1 MQTERQARFSA
12 RTPMLAELAWRSVYS
27 FATVGFFFY
36 AVQKNVFYSLCVG
49 EKIEN
54 ENFQSGICA
63 VHKVPSDYKA
73 AHAAE

>member
-27 FATVGFFFY
+27 FTTVGFFFY
-36 AVQKNVFYSLCVG
+36 AVQKNVFSEFVLPR
-49 EKIEN
+49 
-54 ENFQSGICA
+54 
-63 VHKVPSDYKA
+63 KVPSDYKA